1 MRKRAITI
9 HGSINCFC
17 FFFFIFD
24 YGFYSNIVDHF
35 TNYFSQLDC
44 CRLGTEF
51 KRTSVIC
58 LYWKQAFVDWI
69 NAEKLK
75 TNTHTQKIKYENE
88 QLNDIF
94 VSFECKVVVV
104 WHEGKPKIKTK
115 IKPTNFTELIWR
127 TCFELNIYYEFIS
140 IFNVLWL
147 LNRPL
152 GKFFFPSASFSIITT
167 LILFLCFWWS
177 SVWDNGF
184 WIWLPL
190 ARIHFSRRTYWN
202 KSPITVWCVS
212 VWIIR
217 NKQHF
222 LQCGTV
228 CSSCFSVCFF
238 SLRRNIYLKCENEY
252 GPITGIYK
260 PNANDIWRDW
270 R

>member
-1 MRKRAITI
+1 MDFIRILWIISQIIFLNWTVVGSAPNSKEHLLYVYIGSRHLLIESMLKNWKR
-9 HGSINCFC
+9 
-17 FFFFIFD
+17 
-24 YGFYSNIVDHF
+24 
-35 TNYFSQLDC
+35 
-44 CRLGTEF
+44 
-51 KRTSVIC
+51 
-58 LYWKQAFVDWI
+58 
-69 NAEKLK
+69 
-75 TNTHTQKIKYENE
+75 THTQKIKYENE

-152 GKFFFPSASFSIITT
+152 GKIFFPSASFSIITT